1 MGNMVTQREW
11 ELFEKLSK
19 DREENARVI
28 EKRSMRGVKGSVVE
42 KYSDQ
47 AHFIYELLQN
57 ADDCGANQVRF
68 ILEPSRLIF
77 IHNGTRHFSITDVG
91 NEEKVDVE
99 EPIGD
104 INSITSV
111 GQSTK
116 EDSQNQIG
124 KFGVGFKSVFQYTDT
139 PHIYD
144 KDYKFRIERFV
155 VPHLLDEDFPG
166 RNPEE
171 TLFVFPFDKLDKTP
185 ESSYEDISSKL
196 RNLSYPLLFLS
207 HLKEIKY
214 EIGENKGYYSKEICE
229 DRQFDDVTAEL
240 ICCAAS
246 YNQDLIQD
254 SLWLFSNKDEK
265 GNKYSVGFF
274 LEVKDGET
282 HLKPVDMPAFCFFP
296 TKEPTGLHYIIQ
308 APFLLTDSRE
318 SIKEYTRHN
327 TRMLD
332 LIGDLASKSIVFLK
346 NIGEDEGNRL
356 VDDHILSIIPYKK
369 PYYSW
374 SMWAPFY
381 EDTKKIFEAESV
393 LPSRKGY
400 TSKPHA
406 YWAVSSKMTDLFSN
420 GQLEQLCGDPQ
431 AKWAFPSISRDTHG
445 SLTQDERDIR
455 EFIDAVT
462 HQHLSELDIL
472 DKITAPFIEAQSI
485 EWLINFYKWI
495 DEDKDRRKRAR
506 VLPIFLDQYGHA
518 MSAFDKKG
526 EEILFLPFT
535 ETSED
540 DEYHYLAQPFRQNED
555 LKNFFEDSIGIKI
568 PSKRDY
574 IYNKIL
580 RLYKEPQA
588 NSISIEKADQHFKQF
603 FDYYCSCRDPQFI
616 SLLKDY
622 SFLTYCDH
630 DGIWHRAKGDEL
642 YMPTEELKEW
652 FQSSPYTRFAPEKKY
667 EEITEG
673 ENASLLEEFL
683 EDLGVKTEIS
693 IGYAVQ
699 NAELEYV
706 PFHHATQY
714 NICIEPHIE
723 GFDEFTETLSQEAQ
737 DSFLETVSTLLESV
751 SSEKEKK
758 EIEVLQKTWEQ
769 TRLAKSKLLWKEV
782 GKLLERSPRGSMEV
796 GGGYIIRYGLEYPY
810 GEHHWFLR
818 TDHCEPYISKFEK
831 QLQKIAWNYTKNG
844 KYNPESVDDYDPSPD
859 LLKIFGFEIPAKSL
873 KEEAKDAIEEA
884 GLTPEEV
891 REFITLVKDKVQRKH
906 QEEMDRENSEIVNE
920 DSSQTRLS
928 SSESTEDI
936 AAPKGN
942 EFSSPS
948 PHKTTLLPST
958 VSTSSSSYSDEN
970 DEQQEDNSLDSDSID
985 KNIKKKQSE
994 IESLSQL
1001 REKVTNASK
1010 LPKYSFGWFKALL
1023 SLEKEGLSSRKPEV
1037 SISFSKVEKDP
1048 DPASPRIIVLSRP
1061 NRYIH
1066 QLIEDIPNIPL
1077 NLHMENGKT
1086 RSPEIEV
1093 VSVKGNTL
1101 RVKAKTED
1109 QIKGINFSK
1118 VKYAT
1123 IDVKNPDFLLDTL
1136 TKQFADLDLPDD
1148 FNMQHKLCEN
1158 IEFLVGPPGTGKTT
1172 YLAKEIL
1179 RPLMEKEDSCK
1190 VLVLTPTNKA
1200 ADVLVKKI
1208 MQVSGNDD
1216 SYNDWLARIGTT
1228 EDAEIEKS
1236 PVFREKNLD
1245 VDSMQKCVAVTTIAR
1260 FPYDYLISSRRKEV
1274 YLKDVE
1280 WDYIVVD
1287 EASMIPL
1294 ADIVF
1299 LLYKQRPKQFIIA
1312 GDPFQI
1318 EPIVKRNEW
1327 KDQNI
1332 YSLVKLNSFENPST
1346 VPHSYTVV
1354 PLSRQYRSIPEIGEV
1369 FSNFAYNGMLEHDR
1383 NFEKRKDLHLE
1394 SLGISPLNTI
1404 KYPVKK
1410 YESIYQVK
1418 KLQESPYQI
1427 YSALLTVEY
1436 IRFLADKIS
1445 QFNPGTPVSIGV
1457 ISPYRAQADIMDKL
1471 ISREKIPE
1479 EIKVQAGT
1487 IHKFQGDECDIIFVV
1502 FNPPKN
1508 PSSSKTFLNKMN
1520 ILNVAVSRARDYL
1533 FVIMPDDQTDGMEDL
1548 IRIRQIESLMKK
1560 NGKCSQFLACDL
1572 EKLLFGQSDYL
1583 ENNVFSTGHQDVN
1596 VYDLPEKQYEV
1607 RAEDDAVDI
1616 QIHQNDR

>member
-1 MGNMVTQREW
+1 MRNMVTQRER

-77 IHNGTRHFSITDVG
+77 VHNGTRHFSITDVG
-91 NEEKVDVE
+91 NEEKVDAE

-171 TLFVFPFDKLDKTP
+171 TLFVFPFDKLDKTSK
-185 ESSYEDISSKL
+185 SSYEDISSKL

-214 EIGENKGYYSKEICE
+214 EIGENKGYYSKEIGE

-246 YNQDLIQD
+246 YNQELIKD
-254 SLWLFSNKDEK
+254 SLWLFSNTDEK

-274 LEVKDGET
+274 LEVKDGKT

-318 SIKEYTRHN
+318 SIKENTAHN

-332 LIGDLASKSIVFLK
+332 LLGDLASKSIVFLK
-346 NIGEDEGNRL
+346 KIGEDKGNRL
-356 VDDHILSIIPYKK
+356 VDDHILSIIPYT
-369 PYYSW
+369 YSW
-374 SMWAPFY
+374 RWAPFY
-381 EDTKKIFEAESV
+381 VDTKIIFETESV

-420 GQLEQLCGDPQ
+420 EQLEQLCGDPH
-431 AKWAFPSISRDTHG
+431 AKWAFPSIGRDTHG

-455 EFIDAVT
+455 EFIDDVT
-462 HQHLSELDIL
+462 HQYLSELDIL
-472 DKITAPFIEAQSI
+472 NKITAPFIESQSI

-495 DEDKDRRKRAR
+495 DEDKDRRRKASRR
-506 VLPIFLDQYGHA
+506 LPIFLDQHGHA
-518 MSAFDKKG
+518 MSAFDEKG
-526 EEILFLPFT
+526 MEVLFLPSDVT
-535 ETSED
+535 TD
-540 DEYHYLAQPFRQNED
+540 DEYHYLAQSLWDKEE
-555 LKNFFEDSIGIKI
+555 LKNFFSSIGITT
-568 PSKRDY
+568 PSWGDY
-574 IYNKIL
+574 IYNKIIP
-580 RLYKEPQA
+580 LYKDTDA
-588 NSISIEKADQHFKQF
+588 NSNISIETADKNFTLF
-603 FDYYCSCRDPQFI
+603 FDYYCSHREEKFI
-616 SLLKDY
+616 DLLKEC
-622 SFLTYCDH
+622 SFLTYCDP
-630 DGIWHRAKGDEL
+630 DGQWHRAKANEL
-642 YMPTEELKEW
+642 YLPTPELKEW
-652 FQSSPYTRFAPEKKY
+652 FANSPSAHFVSEKY
-667 EEITEG
+667 MQMAG
-673 ENASLLEEFL
+673 EAKKDLLEEFL
-683 EDLGVKTEIS
+683 KDLGIKTEPS
-693 IGYAVQ
+693 VTYHMRDP
-699 NAELEYV
+699 NTLEDANWK
-706 PFHHATQY
+706 HSWRY
-714 NICIEPHIE
+714 NIWLEPQIDGLNE
-723 GFDEFTETLSQEAQ
+723 FIKGMPFDDIS
-737 DSFLETVSTLLESV
+737 ESIDYY
-751 SSEKEKK
+751 SNEEIDEKDKIAK
-758 EIEVLQKTWEQ
+758 ILQKN
-769 TRLAKSKLLWKEV
+769 RNKAKLLWKEMK
-782 GKLLERSPRGSMEV
+782 KLKATYYSFSEKIFDV
-796 GGGYIIRYGLEYPY
+796 YYGYYFPS
-810 GEHHWFLR
+810 GEHHWFFRHDQRELYVSEVETQLR
-818 TDHCEPYISKFEK
+818 KVAGY
-831 QLQKIAWNYTKNG
+831 YTKNG
-844 KYNPESVDDYDPSPD
+844 EFNPESVDDYDPSPD

-873 KEEAKDAIEEA
+873 KEEAKELIEKG

-891 REFITLVKDKVQRKH
+891 RKFITLVKDEVQRKH
-906 QEEMDRENSEIVNE
+906 QEETAKENSEIANE
-920 DSSQTRLS
+920 DSPRDTLPSA
-928 SSESTEDI
+928 ESAENI

-948 PHKTTLLPST
+948 SHKTTPLPST
-958 VSTSSSSYSDEN
+958 VSASSSPYSDEN
-970 DEQQEDNSLDSDSID
+970 DEQEEDNSLDSDSID

-1048 DPASPRIIVLSRP
+1048 DPDSPRIIVLSRP
-1061 NRYIH
+1061 NRYIP
-1066 QLIEDIPNIPL
+1066 QSIEDIPNIPL
-1077 NLHMENGKT
+1077 DLHMENGKT

-1109 QIKGINFSK
+1109 QIKGIDFSK
-1118 VKYAT
+1118 VQYAT

-1136 TKQFADLDLPDD
+1136 TEQFANLDLPDD
-1148 FNMQHKLCEN
+1148 FNMQQNLCEN

-1216 SYNDWLARIGTT
+1216 SYNDWLARIGIT

-1245 VDSMQKCVAVTTIAR
+1245 MDAMQKCVAVTTIAR
-1260 FPYDYLISSRRKEV
+1260 FPYDFLIPGKGKTAPLNEI
-1274 YLKDVE
+1274 K

-1346 VPHSYTVV
+1346 VPHAYTVV

-1394 SLGISPLNTI
+1394 SLGIRPLNII

-1533 FVIMPDDQTDGMEDL
+1533 FVIMPDDETDGMEDL
-1548 IRIRQIESLMKK
+1548 VRIRKIESLMRK

-1616 QIHQNDR
+1616 QLHHSGVKG

>member
-1 MGNMVTQREW
+1 MRNMVTQRER

-28 EKRSMRGVKGSVVE
+28 EKPSMRGVKGSVVE

-68 ILEPSRLIF
+68 ILEPSQLIF
-77 IHNGTRHFSITDVG
+77 VHNGTRHFSITDVG
-91 NEEKVDVE
+91 NEKKVDAE

-144 KDYKFRIERFV
+144 KDYKFRIERFI

-171 TLFVFPFDKLDKTP
+171 TLFVFPFDKLDKTS

-246 YNQDLIQD
+246 YNQKLIKN
-254 SLWLFSNKDEK
+254 SLWLFSNTDEK

-274 LEVKDGET
+274 LKVKDGKT

-318 SIKEYTRHN
+318 SIKEYTAHN

-332 LIGDLASKSIVFLK
+332 LLGDLASKSIVFLK
-346 NIGEDEGNRL
+346 KIGEDKGNRL

-369 PYYSW
+369 PYSW

-381 EDTKKIFEAESV
+381 EDTKKIFETESV

-420 GQLEQLCGDPQ
+420 EQLEQLCGDPQ

-445 SLTQDERDIR
+445 SLTQDGRDIR
-455 EFIDAVT
+455 EFIDDVT
-462 HQHLSELDIL
+462 HQYLSELDIL
-472 DKITAPFIEAQSI
+472 DKITASFIESQSI
-485 EWLINFYKWI
+485 EWLIDFYKWI
-495 DEDKDRRKRAR
+495 DEDKDRRKKAKR
-506 VLPIFLDQYGHA
+506 LPIFPDQHGHA
-518 MSAFDKKG
+518 MSAFDEKG
-526 EEILFLPFT
+526 MEVLFLPSDIT
-535 ETSED
+535 TD
-540 DEYHYLAQPFRQNED
+540 DEYHYLAQSLCDKEE
-555 LKNFFEDSIGIKI
+555 LKNFFSSIGIAT
-568 PSKRDY
+568 PSLGDY
-574 IYNKIL
+574 IYNEIIP
-580 RLYKEPQA
+580 LYKDTDA
-588 NSISIEKADQHFKQF
+588 NSNISIETADKNFKLF
-603 FDYYCSCRDPQFI
+603 FDYYCSHREEKFI
-616 SLLKDY
+616 DLKEC
-622 SFLTYCDH
+622 SFLTYCDP
-630 DGIWHRAKGDEL
+630 DGQWHRAKANEL
-642 YMPTEELKEW
+642 YLPTPELKEW
-652 FQSSPYTRFAPEKKY
+652 FANSPSAHFVSEKY
-667 EEITEG
+667 MQMAG
-673 ENASLLEEFL
+673 EAKKDLLEEFL
-683 EDLGVKTEIS
+683 TDLGIKTEPS
-693 IGYAVQ
+693 VTYYERDPSTLKD
-699 NAELEYV
+699 AEWCGTHYDIWLE
-706 PFHHATQY
+706 PQIDGLNEF
-714 NICIEPHIE
+714 IE
-723 GFDEFTETLSQEAQ
+723 GMPSCDLSELIDDAYINSLYSNDEKDKVA
-737 DSFLETVSTLLESV
+737 
-751 SSEKEKK
+751 K
-758 EIEVLQKTWEQ
+758 ILQKN
-769 TRLAKSKLLWKEV
+769 RSKAKLLWKEMK
-782 GKLLERSPRGSMEV
+782 KLLEKATYYSLFGVWKMKIGKDNVS
-796 GGGYIIRYGLEYPY
+796 YGFKNRFPS
-810 GEHHWFLR
+810 GEHHWFYRRDQVELYASEVETQLR
-818 TDHCEPYISKFEK
+818 K
-831 QLQKIAWNYTKNG
+831 LAWNYTKNEEFD
-844 KYNPESVDDYDPSPD
+844 PESVDDYDPSPK
-859 LLKIFGFEIPAKSL
+859 LLEIFGIKTPAKSPQEEL
-873 KEEAKDAIEEA
+873 KELIEKGE
-884 GLTPEEV
+884 LTPEDA
-891 REFITLVKDKVQRKH
+891 RKLITFFKDKVQRKH
-906 QEEMDRENSEIVNE
+906 QEETAKENSEIANE
-920 DSSQTRLS
+920 DSLLDTLS
-928 SSESTEDI
+928 PAESTEN
-936 AAPKGN
+936 AADPKGN
-942 EFSSPS
+942 EFSFPS
-948 PHKTTLLPST
+948 SRKTTPLPST
-958 VSTSSSSYSDEN
+958 VSASLSPHSDEN
-970 DEQQEDNSLDSDSID
+970 DEQEEDNSLDSDSID

-994 IESLSQL
+994 IDSLSQL

-1048 DPASPRIIVLSRP
+1048 DPDSPRIIVLSRP
-1061 NRYIH
+1061 SRYIP
-1066 QLIEDIPNIPL
+1066 QSIEDIPNIPL
-1077 NLHMENGKT
+1077 DLHMENGKT

-1109 QIKGINFSK
+1109 QIKGIDFSK
-1118 VKYAT
+1118 VTYAT

-1136 TKQFADLDLPDD
+1136 TEQFANLDLPDD
-1148 FNMQHKLCEN
+1148 FNMQQNLCEN

-1216 SYNDWLARIGTT
+1216 SYNDWLARIGIT

-1245 VDSMQKCVAVTTIAR
+1245 MDAMQKCVAVTTIAR
-1260 FPYDYLISSRRKEV
+1260 FPYDFLIPGKGKAAPLNEI
-1274 YLKDVE
+1274 K

-1346 VPHSYTVV
+1346 VPHAYKVV
-1354 PLSRQYRSIPEIGEV
+1354 PLSCQYRSISEIGEV

-1394 SLGISPLNTI
+1394 SLGIRPLNII

-1445 QFNPGTPVSIGV
+1445 QFNPDTPVSIGV

-1533 FVIMPDDQTDGMEDL
+1533 FVIMPDDEMDGIEDL
-1548 IRIRQIESLMKK
+1548 IRIRKIESLMRK

>member
-1 MGNMVTQREW
+1 MRNMVTQHER

-77 IHNGTRHFSITDVG
+77 VHNGTRHFSITDVS
-91 NEEKVDVE
+91 NEEKVDAD

-171 TLFVFPFDKLDKTP
+171 TLFVFPFDKLDKTSK
-185 ESSYEDISSKL
+185 SSYNDIFFKL
-196 RNLSYPLLFLS
+196 LNLSYPLLFLS

-246 YNQDLIQD
+246 YNQELIKD
-254 SLWLFSNKDEK
+254 RLWLFSNTDEK

-274 LEVKDGET
+274 LEVKDGKT
-282 HLKPVDMPAFCFFP
+282 YLKPVDMPAFCFFP

-318 SIKEYTRHN
+318 SIKENTAHN

-332 LIGDLASKSIVFLK
+332 LLGDLASKSIVFLK
-346 NIGEDEGNRL
+346 KIGEDKGNRL
-356 VDDHILSIIPYKK
+356 VDDHILSIIPYKE
-369 PYYSW
+369 PYSW

-381 EDTKKIFEAESV
+381 EDTKKIFETESV

-420 GQLEQLCGDPQ
+420 EQLEQLCGDPQ
-431 AKWAFPSISRDTHG
+431 AKWAFPSIGRDTHG
-445 SLTQDERDIR
+445 SLTQDGRDIR
-455 EFIDAVT
+455 GFIDDVT
-462 HQHLSELDIL
+462 HQYLSESDML
-472 DKITAPFIEAQSI
+472 DKITAPFIESQSI
-485 EWLINFYKWI
+485 EWLVDFYKWV
-495 DEDKDRRKRAR
+495 DEDKDRRKKAAR
-506 VLPIFLDQYGHA
+506 LPIFPDQHGHA
-518 MSAFDKKG
+518 MSAFDEKG
-526 EEILFLPFT
+526 MEVLFLPSDVT
-535 ETSED
+535 TD
-540 DEYHYLAQPFRQNED
+540 DEYHYLAQSLCDKEE
-555 LKNFFEDSIGIKI
+555 LKNFFSSIKI
-568 PSKRDY
+568 AAPSPGDY
-574 IYNKIL
+574 IYNKIIP
-580 RLYKEPQA
+580 LYKDTDA
-588 NSISIEKADQHFKQF
+588 NSNISIETADKNFKLF
-603 FDYYCSCRDPQFI
+603 FDYYCSHREEKFI
-616 SLLKDY
+616 DLKEC
-622 SFLTYCDH
+622 SFLTYCDP
-630 DGIWHRAKGDEL
+630 DGQWHRAKANEL
-642 YMPTEELKEW
+642 YLPTPELKEW
-652 FQSSPYTRFAPEKKY
+652 FANSPSAHFVPEKKY
-667 EEITEG
+667 VQIIG
-673 ENASLLEEFL
+673 EQPNKDLLEDFL
-683 EDLGVKTEIS
+683 KDLGVKVDPQVT
-693 IGYAVQ
+693 YCVRDPDT
-699 NAELEYV
+699 LEDANWKYSLR
-706 PFHHATQY
+706 Y
-714 NICIEPHIE
+714 NIWLEPQIDGLNE
-723 GFDEFTETLSQEAQ
+723 FIKGMPFDDIAESIDYYSNEETDEA
-737 DSFLETVSTLLESV
+737 
-751 SSEKEKK
+751 K
-758 EIEVLQKTWEQ
+758 ILQKN
-769 TRLAKSKLLWKEV
+769 RSKAKLLWEEMK
-782 GKLLERSPRGSMEV
+782 KLLKEATYYSSFSGDLKIWENNV
-796 GGGYIIRYGLEYPY
+796 FYGYGYRFPS
-810 GEHHWFLR
+810 GEHHWFYRRDQVEFYASEVETQLR
-818 TDHCEPYISKFEK
+818 K
-831 QLQKIAWNYTKNG
+831 LAWNYTKNEEFD
-844 KYNPESVDDYDPSPD
+844 PESVDDYDPSPE
-859 LLKIFGFEIPAKSL
+859 LLKVFGIKTLAKSPQ
-873 KEEAKDAIEEA
+873 EEAKELIEKG

-891 REFITLVKDKVQRKH
+891 RKFITLVKDEVQRKH
-906 QEEMDRENSEIVNE
+906 QEETAKENSEIAND
-920 DSSQTRLS
+920 DSPCDSLL
-928 SSESTEDI
+928 SSESIENI

-942 EFSSPS
+942 ESSSPS
-948 PHKTTLLPST
+948 SHITTPLPST
-958 VSTSSSSYSDEN
+958 VSASSSPYSDEN
-970 DEQQEDNSLDSDSID
+970 DEQEEDNSLDSDSID

-1023 SLEKEGLSSRKPEV
+1023 SLEKDGLSSRKPEV

-1048 DPASPRIIVLSRP
+1048 DPDSPRIIVLSRP
-1061 NRYIH
+1061 SRYIP
-1066 QLIEDIPNIPL
+1066 QSIEDIPNIPL
-1077 NLHMENGKT
+1077 DLHMENGKT

-1109 QIKGINFSK
+1109 QIKGIDFSK
-1118 VKYAT
+1118 VQYAT

-1136 TKQFADLDLPDD
+1136 TEQFANLDLPDD
-1148 FNMQHKLCEN
+1148 FNMQQNLCEN

-1179 RPLMEKEDSCK
+1179 QPLMEKEDSYK

-1216 SYNDWLARIGTT
+1216 SYNDWLARIGIT

-1245 VDSMQKCVAVTTIAR
+1245 MDAMQKCVAVTTIAR
-1260 FPYDYLISSRRKEV
+1260 FPYDFLIPGKGKTTPLNEI
-1274 YLKDVE
+1274 K

-1299 LLYKQRPKQFIIA
+1299 LLYKQRPEQFIIA

-1346 VPHSYTVV
+1346 VPHAYKVV

-1394 SLGISPLNTI
+1394 SLGISPLNII

-1533 FVIMPDDQTDGMEDL
+1533 FVIMPEDETDGIEDL
-1548 IRIRQIESLMKK
+1548 VRIRKIESLMRK